1 MVNKYDEQNCRMVN
15 DRNTIIITR
24 MIASITRVTAS
35 VDYFDSV

>member
-1 MVNKYDEQNCRMVN
+1 MVNKYDEQNCRMVS

-24 MIASITRVTAS
+24 MIASITMVTAS